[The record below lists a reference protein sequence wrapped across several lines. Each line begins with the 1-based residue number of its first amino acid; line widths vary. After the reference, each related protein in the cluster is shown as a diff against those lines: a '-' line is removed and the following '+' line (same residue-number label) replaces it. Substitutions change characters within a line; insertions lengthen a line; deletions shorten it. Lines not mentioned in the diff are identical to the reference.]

1 MRDVSYFGVFHIGRY
16 NTSSIKKLEKMMNHK
31 KEFTGPN
38 FAYILELYEQYRA
51 NPNSVDEESRR
62 LFQDWSP
69 LNGDTAP
76 RDVSNASL
84 PMVNLSAITGAV
96 HLARSIRSYG
106 YLSADLN
113 PLENTPKEN
122 RLVSLEFHG
131 LTPADLASLPASVLS
146 ISGAQI
152 DGNAQ
157 DAIERLR
164 SIYSGSIGYDY
175 GHIRTPEERDWL
187 YQTAESGVYRQQ
199 AFDKKKLLERLSQV
213 EAFELFLHRI
223 YPGKTRF
230 SVEGLDML
238 IPMLDEIVDSAANE
252 RIPTV
257 FMGMAHRGRL
267 NVLAH
272 ILHKPYTQILAEFA
286 DPKGRATTWDE
297 LGWTGDVKY
306 HMGAQKK
313 VGSDKETHTII
324 HMPANPSH
332 LEQIDPILV
341 GMARANNTKVNRG
354 GAPKYENVSLPVL
367 IHGDASFIGQ
377 GIVAETLNFSRVQGY
392 ATSGTLHIVANNQ
405 LGFTANGDESR
416 SSLHASDLAEG
427 FEIPVIHVNADDPIA
442 CLEAVKTAFAYR
454 QKFQKDFVINLIGYR
469 RYGHNEGDE
478 PRFTQPVMYKKIDAH
493 PTVRKIWAS
502 KLEEENLIN
511 QNEAEEILQSFL
523 KNLQQASEQLD
534 AEKALVEP
542 LPQPPP
548 KGAAQKVKT
557 AVTQKRLKDL
567 NGNLLQFPDG
577 FQLNPKLVKSIE
589 KRKTLFND
597 AQAKIDWAT
606 AEELA
611 FASILEDG
619 IPIRLTGQDSARGT
633 FSQRHAMF
641 YDSETG
647 EPHIPLQTI
656 PQAKAAFE
664 VLNSPL
670 SEAGAIGFEI
680 GYSLAAPERLVIWE
694 AQYGDFVNNAQGVI
708 DEFLLSARAKWGLT
722 PSLVLLLPHGN
733 EGQGPDHSSAR
744 IERFLGLAA
753 ETNVRIAYPSTAA
766 QYFHLLR
773 RQALIVETDPLPLV
787 VFTPKGLLRH
797 PLTSSS
803 IEELSSSK
811 WERVIDDSN
820 LPGKK
825 SDVRNLILCSGRI
838 YVDLVTSEL
847 RKENKDDAV
856 VRVEQLYPFPE
867 KQLQELLGE
876 YPNLERL
883 IWAQEEPLNMG
894 AWNYLR
900 PLLKDLAGND
910 LSVHYVGRP
919 ESSSPSEGSTTL
931 YRINQ
936 KYLIEQAFAIE
947 KQLKTSSVVKTRG

>member
-1 MRDVSYFGVFHIGRY
+1 M
-16 NTSSIKKLEKMMNHK
+16 KHK

-38 FAYILELYEQYRA
+38 LAYILELYQKYQA
-51 NPNSVDEESRR
+51 NPNNVDEESRK

-69 LNGDTAP
+69 LDGDSAP
-76 RDVSNASL
+76 RLDASL
-84 PMVNLSAITGAV
+84 PTVNLSAITGAV

-113 PLENTPKEN
+113 PLEKIQEEN
-122 RLVSLEFHG
+122 RLVSLAFHK
-131 LTPADLASLPASVLS
+131 LTKEDLASLPASVLS
-146 ISGAQI
+146 ISGTQM
-152 DGNAQ
+152 DGNAAE
-157 DAIERLR
+157 AIEKLR
-164 SIYSGSIGYDY
+164 SIYSGTIGYDY

-199 AFDKKKLLERLSQV
+199 SFDKKKLLERLSQV

-238 IPMLDEIVDSAANE
+238 IPMLDEIVDSAATE

-257 FMGMAHRGRL
+257 FIGMAHRGRL

-272 ILHKPYTQILAEFA
+272 ILNKPYTQILAEFA

-306 HMGAQKK
+306 HAGAQKL
-313 VGSDKETHTII
+313 VGDDKETHTVI

-332 LEQIDPILV
+332 LEQIDPVLV
-341 GMARANNTKVNRG
+341 GMARATNTKVDRG
-354 GAPKYENVSLPVL
+354 GAPRYENVSLPVL

-377 GIVAETLNFSRVQGY
+377 GIVAETLNFSRIEGY
-392 ATSGTLHIVANNQ
+392 TNSGTLHIVANNQ
-405 LGFTANGDESR
+405 LGFTANEGESR
-416 SSLHASDLAEG
+416 GSLHASDLAEG

-454 QKFQKDFVINLIGYR
+454 QKFEKDFVINLIGYR

-478 PRFTQPVMYKKIDAH
+478 PRFTQPVMYRKIDKH
-493 PTVRKIWAS
+493 PTVRKIWAK
-502 KLEEENLIN
+502 KLEEENLIQ
-511 QNEAEEILQSFL
+511 QNEAEEILQGFL

-567 NGNLLQFPDG
+567 NGNLLLFPES
-577 FQLNPKLVKSIE
+577 FHLNPKLVKAIE

-597 AQAKIDWAT
+597 PQAKIDWAA

-633 FSQRHAMF
+633 FSQRHAVF

-647 EPHIPLQTI
+647 KPHIPLQTI

-766 QYFHLLR
+766 QYFHILR
-773 RQALIVETDPLPLV
+773 RQALIVETDPLPLI

-797 PLTSSS
+797 PLTSSP
-803 IEELSSSK
+803 IEELTSSK
-811 WERVIDDSN
+811 WQRVIDDST

-825 SDVRNLILCSGRI
+825 SDVQNLILCSGRI

-847 RKENKDDAV
+847 RKENKDDAI

-867 KQLQELLGE
+867 KQLKALLDE

-883 IWAQEEPLNMG
+883 IWVQEEPFNMG

-900 PLLKDLAGND
+900 PLLKDLVEEK

-919 ESSSPSEGSTTL
+919 ESSSPAEGSSTL

-936 KYLIEQAFAIE
+936 QLLIEQAFAFE
-947 KQLKTSSVVKTRG
+947 KQLQTSSVVKTRG